1 MMADGGMMAKGGE
14 TFNYKKFDINSV
26 GNLEAKIDGEKYE
39 IIYRD
44 DKTQLYDLFKNGKKI
59 KSSKS
64 VADLMKFEFGGTM
77 ADGGMTAGRGRL
89 LSALNRD
96 RAYMSSQEWEKNYKR
111 KGSPKKPKYNTS
123 YAVGG
128 QAKVKQYPDLSNTKP
143 TVIN

>member
-1 MMADGGMMAKGGE
+1 MFDVIDAYVTTKNVVKFDAEVSVKQYATKYVGMTIDFTPDMSFNEFYNKLVRENSEYIWTSRIKKGGM
-14 TFNYKKFDINSV
+14 
-26 GNLEAKIDGEKYE
+26 
-39 IIYRD
+39 
-44 DKTQLYDLFKNGKKI
+44 
-59 KSSKS
+59 
-64 VADLMKFEFGGTM
+64 M

-96 RAYMSSQEWEKNYKR
+96 RAYTSSQEWEEKYKR